1 MGVRWREEVVGR
13 AFFARE
19 IHEVARDLL
28 GRELWV
34 GEQGAR
40 IVEVE
45 VYEGANDAASHA
57 RSGVPGA
64 RTWPMFAEP
73 GRIYVYRIYGM
84 HRCVNLRAPSRVGPG
99 AILVRAA
106 EPLAGFEARVW
117 QKRRLSGPA
126 LLCKEMGIDERFSGA
141 WVGQGI
147 VVRKGMPVA
156 DAEVGRSARVGLNAE
171 RCGEA
176 ARWRWRYAIKDSPWF
191 SRPL

>member
-1 MGVRWREEVVGR
+1 MRVQDEAVGR

-19 IHEVARDLL
+19 IHQVARDLL

-34 GEQGAR
+34 GERGAR

-45 VYEGANDAASHA
+45 VYEGANDTASHA
-57 RSGVPGA
+57 RSGVPSV

-106 EPLAGFEARVW
+106 EPLSGFEARVW
-117 QKRRLSGPA
+117 KKRRLSGPA

-147 VVRKGMPVA
+147 VVRKGGPVA
-156 DAEVGRSARVGLNAE
+156 EAEVGRRERVGLNAA
-171 RCGEA
+171 RCGDA
-176 ARWRWRYAIKDSPWF
+176 ARWPWRYVIEGSPWL
-191 SRPL
+191 SRP